1 MILVK
6 KDGRFMAVRDAN
18 QLAAFLNNG
27 WEEAKDNTEVK
38 AVNEPESE
46 SLSEVKEPSDE
57 VKWTKD
63 EIDKM
68 PFMKLKSIAKKNGI
82 DVDDKKAAEIRAEL
96 IEKLGV

>member
-27 WEEAKDNTEVK
+27 WEEVKDNTEVK

-46 SLSEVKEPSDE
+46 ALSEVKEPSDE

-68 PFMKLKSIAKKNGI
+68 PFMKLKSIAKKSGI

>member
-46 SLSEVKEPSDE
+46 ALSEVKESSDE

-82 DVDDKKAAEIRAEL
+82 DVNDKKAAEIRAEL

>member
-27 WEEAKDNTEVK
+27 WEEAKDDVKVEPKTEVK
-38 AVNEPESE
+38 TEVVSE
-46 SLSEVKEPSDE
+46 DREPSNE
-57 VKWTKD
+57 VKWTKE
-63 EIDKM
+63 EIEKM

-82 DVDDKKAAEIRAEL
+82 DVEDKKAAEIRAEL

>member
-46 SLSEVKEPSDE
+46 VLSEVKESSDE

>member
-27 WEEAKDNTEVK
+27 WEEVKDNTEVK

-46 SLSEVKEPSDE
+46 GLSEVKEPSDE
-57 VKWTKD
+57 VKWTKE